1 MSSDNM
7 TREDYYRQQAK
18 TILSELSRARELLSK
33 HKPSIGYVGE
43 QILRKA
49 LKKIIPK
56 EYDTCQG
63 FIVNKLIEAPIN
75 LSRQCDIII
84 YRRNKGAIEYSY
96 GDLKI
101 INARSVVAV
110 IEVKSSIASKTFA
123 TTLDAFEIL
132 QQLGVPFKF
141 VFIFGSITPKALE
154 RWILNKRLQ
163 ESLFSEILT
172 YDTPLYDW
180 SDVEFLPKAILSLQS
195 HKYFVLDHIQN
206 DYNDWVGYASYM
218 IKDKKKKEVSCLQEF
233 FASLMDLID
242 YDSLTI
248 DINEYSISEGFT
260 LFQM

>member
-1 MSSDNM
+1 M
-7 TREDYYRQQAK
+7 TREEEYRQQAK
-18 TILSELSRARELLSK
+18 ILLRRIYRARELFKK

-43 QILRKA
+43 QVLRNA
-49 LKKIIPK
+49 IKKIIPK
-56 EYDTCQG
+56 GYDVCQG
-63 FIVNKLIEAPIN
+63 FVINKKIEAKNN

-84 YRRNKGAIEYSY
+84 YRKNKDAIEFSC
-96 GDLKI
+96 GDLSV
-101 INARSVVAV
+101 INASSVVAV

-218 IKDKKKKEVSCLQEF
+218 IKDKEKKEVSCLQEF

-260 LFQM
+260 LFRM